1 MEQLLLRS
9 RAALAGLETTYE
21 RPLLR
26 AIDWTDPLIVLLG
39 PRGVGKTTLLLQR
52 LAALQLPPHE
62 ALYVDLGD
70 LYFQANR
77 LIDFAETFLNGGG
90 RYLFIDEVHRYG
102 FDSWASELKQLH
114 DLYRKRLNIVV
125 TGSSVVRIL
134 TKQADLSRRVRSYR
148 LAGLSFR
155 EYLVLTQNIQLPT
168 YSLSQLLTYHRDIV
182 PDLGRQLPALPPLLE
197 VYWQHGYYPYFLQGT
212 TGYADRLAASVQTVL
227 EHDIPYATDAAAVDA
242 RRLGR
247 LMYAVA
253 SSAPFVPDIAK
264 LSERSG
270 ISRVSLLRYLQLLES
285 ARLLI
290 SLRKESRGVAALGKP
305 DKLFLDNPNLLH
317 ALAPQQ
323 VNLGTL
329 RETFFLNQLSYLTQ
343 QPGLVPPELRLPKR
357 GDFLLLTA
365 DETFLFEVGGANK
378 RFTQIGKEANHYVIA
393 DTTATEEA
401 QRIPLW
407 LFGFLY

>member
-9 RAALAGLETTYE
+9 RAALANLETTYT
-21 RPLLR
+21 RPLFHT
-26 AIDWTDPLIVLLG
+26 IDWNDPLIVLLG

-52 LAALQLPPHE
+52 LASLKLPPRE

-77 LIDFAETFLNGGG
+77 LVEFAETFLDGGG

-102 FDSWASELKQLH
+102 FASWASELKQLY
-114 DLYRKRLNIVV
+114 DLYRKRLHIIV

-155 EYLVLTQNIQLPT
+155 EYLLLTQGIRLPT
-168 YSLSQLLTYHRDIV
+168 YSLSQIIGEHRDIV
-182 PDLGRQLPALPPLLE
+182 PAIIDQLPAIPPLLQA
-197 VYWQHGYYPYFLQGT
+197 YWQHGYYPYFLQGT
-212 TGYADRLAASVQTVL
+212 TGYADRLAASVQTVS
-227 EHDIPYATDAAAVDA
+227 EHDIPYATDTAAVDA

-253 SSAPFVPDIAK
+253 SSAPFVPDIGK

-270 ISRVSLLRYLQLLES
+270 ISRVSLLRYLQLLET

-290 SLRKESRGVAALGKP
+290 SLRKASRGVAALGKP

-329 RETFFLNQLSYLTQ
+329 RETFFLNQLTYLTQ
-343 QPGLVPPELRLPKR
+343 QPGLMPPELRLPKA
-357 GDFLLLTA
+357 GDFLLLTPE
-365 DETFLFEVGGANK
+365 DRFLFEVGGPGK
-378 RFTQIGKEANHYVIA
+378 RFTQIGKQANHFVVA
-393 DTTATEEA
+393 DTTATEDA